1 MQRAG
6 KRGIHRERT
15 RAGIRQKIDRNAK
28 QWGDDYIYTNWA
40 RAAKAKNMQD
50 WKEGKIVKVYTE
62 EYHKNGMDFSN
73 TYYSDGTM
81 TTACFG
87 YDD

>member
-1 MQRAG
+1 
-6 KRGIHRERT
+6 
-15 RAGIRQKIDRNAK
+15 
-28 QWGDDYIYTNWA
+28 
-40 RAAKAKNMQD
+40 MQD
-50 WKEGKIVKVYTE
+50 WKEGKIVEVYIE
-62 EYHKNGMDFSN
+62 EYHRNGMDFSN